1 MVEKR
6 SKLKQLIEKI
16 YFVGKLSVLFWVSLF
31 RKGLVYAWVA
41 TIQNCLECAQE
52 RYIEDESIWKWSG
65 KKREQTL
72 ITYMISFLMTLTFFG
87 IFASWMSMMRQ
98 VSELAITAF
107 VFSSILWCILF
118 LFATALALGKGGKE
132 ETNFSLF
139 RKDPLFAVTLFLG
152 LCAGIWFSL
161 TKNII
166 GWFLFPGLYF
176 YLVILVKK
184 MKEQ

>member
-1 MVEKR
+1 
-6 SKLKQLIEKI
+6 
-16 YFVGKLSVLFWVSLF
+16 
-31 RKGLVYAWVA
+31 
-41 TIQNCLECAQE
+41 
-52 RYIEDESIWKWSG
+52 
-65 KKREQTL
+65 
-72 ITYMISFLMTLTFFG
+72 
-87 IFASWMSMMRQ
+87 MMRQ

-139 RKDPLFAVTLFLG
+139 RKDPLFAITLFLG

-166 GWFLFPGLYF
+166 GWFYSRFVF

-184 MKEQ
+184 MKVQ

>member
-16 YFVGKLSVLFWVSLF
+16 YYVGKLSVLFWVSLF
-31 RKGLVYAWVA
+31 RKGLVYAWVM
-41 TIQNCLECAQE
+41 TIQNCLECAQK

-65 KKREQTL
+65 RKREQTVL
-72 ITYMISFLMTLTFFG
+72 TYLISFLMTLSFFG
-87 IFASWMSMMRQ
+87 IFASWIFMMRQ
-98 VSELAITAF
+98 VSEFAITTF
-107 VFSSILWCILF
+107 VFSSVMWCVLF
-118 LFATALALGKGGKE
+118 LFATALALDKVERDG
-132 ETNFSLF
+132 TNVSLF
-139 RKDPLFAVTLFLG
+139 RKDPLFAITLFLG

-161 TKNII
+161 TKNVI